1 MTCEF
6 SCVFVGGGNL
16 GQKIAAAAYLKNFTR
31 RQIEGG
37 LSSLKVDCEFK
48 NRLMEALLQ
57 VEPAVLK
64 VLVEAVRARLMILSY
79 SDVTGTPVVIILILL
94 PYSEHFFFFLCAED
108 QVGHF
113 EKCPGKIET
122 MYGKCI
128 RIMSM
133 AIRWILTPFFSSLKF
148 LQKLYDIKRCWSMEF
163 FRL

>member
-16 GQKIAAAAYLKNFTR
+16 GQKIAAAAYLKNFTK

-64 VLVEAVRARLMILSY
+64 VLVEAVRARLMILSH
-79 SDVTGTPVVIILILL
+79 SDVTGTPVVIILILVL
-94 PYSEHFFFFLCAED
+94 YSDNFFFVC
-108 QVGHF
+108 
-113 EKCPGKIET
+113 
-122 MYGKCI
+122 
-128 RIMSM
+128 R
-133 AIRWILTPFFSSLKF
+133 RSS
-148 LQKLYDIKRCWSMEF
+148 WSF
-163 FRL
+163 